1 MIHVN
6 EIKFEGDTP
15 WVKAM
20 NKANDYFT
28 KSVDNSLTEKERQE
42 NHDLW
47 FDLKFE
53 IEMGVYGNN
62 SEGGGIVV

>member
-6 EIKFEGDTP
+6 EIRFEGDSP

-20 NKANDYFT
+20 NKANDYYT
-28 KSVDNSLTEKERQE
+28 KSIDNRLTDSERQL

-47 FDLKFE
+47 FDIKFNIE
-53 IEMGVYGNN
+53 IGMYGNN
-62 SEGGGIVV
+62 SGGGTWT

>member
-6 EIKFEGDTP
+6 ELRFEGETP

-20 NKANDYFT
+20 NQANDYYM
-28 KSVDNSLTEKERQE
+28 KSVDDQITEAERQL

-47 FDLKFE
+47 FDIKFN

-62 SEGGGIVV
+62 S